1 MADRRTTIS
10 IHFNKGEWKQVR
22 EVVSKLRLLIDEEE
36 FSRRGREDMMPAV
49 NTLLDAASSGGAN
62 ELRGIDMAGIDMLMR
77 CLTLISDERRE
88 TLSDLVEGKG
98 ERMGVSDRNTQ
109 IRRNHYVCSQ
119 AVQAFDV
126 VGAARNDLLRMSAG

>member
-77 CLTLISDERRE
+77 
-88 TLSDLVEGKG
+88 
-98 ERMGVSDRNTQ
+98 DRK
-109 IRRNHYVCSQ
+109 S
-119 AVQAFDV
+119 V
-126 VGAARNDLLRMSAG
+126 V